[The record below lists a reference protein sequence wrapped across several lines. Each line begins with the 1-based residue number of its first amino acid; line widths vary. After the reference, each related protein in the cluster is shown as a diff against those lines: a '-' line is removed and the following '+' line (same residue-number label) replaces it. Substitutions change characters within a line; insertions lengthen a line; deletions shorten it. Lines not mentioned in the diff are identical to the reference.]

1 MTQNSF
7 GQAMYQAKL
16 LYDIEFAD
24 PSQFE
29 EIALNAW
36 SLIGNKNVALYR
48 YIGKVDEETL
58 TLELPCNCDIIE
70 SVTQKGEDWNYTS
83 NLQVRGDYKSKWT
96 EEYIENRKGH
106 TNPLYTSG
114 HYVNYWRA
122 GNTLYFDK
130 PYCDINILY
139 KGVIVDDEGLP
150 YINDKEMNA
159 IATYV
164 AWVVKFKEAIATSNK
179 NIVEIADYL
188 HKKWLIQADQA
199 RTPEYLNQNDFNT
212 ITNAKTSWCRKYYGK
227 SNPPFIK

>member
-70 SVTQKGEDWNYTS
+70 SVTQKGEDWT
-83 NLQVRGDYKSKWT
+83 NLQ
-96 EEYIENRKGH
+96 
-106 TNPLYTSG
+106 
-114 HYVNYWRA
+114 
-122 GNTLYFDK
+122 
-130 PYCDINILY
+130 
-139 KGVIVDDEGLP
+139 
-150 YINDKEMNA
+150 
-159 IATYV
+159 
-164 AWVVKFKEAIATSNK
+164 
-179 NIVEIADYL
+179 
-188 HKKWLIQADQA
+188 
-199 RTPEYLNQNDFNT
+199 
-212 ITNAKTSWCRKYYGK
+212 
-227 SNPPFIK
+227 